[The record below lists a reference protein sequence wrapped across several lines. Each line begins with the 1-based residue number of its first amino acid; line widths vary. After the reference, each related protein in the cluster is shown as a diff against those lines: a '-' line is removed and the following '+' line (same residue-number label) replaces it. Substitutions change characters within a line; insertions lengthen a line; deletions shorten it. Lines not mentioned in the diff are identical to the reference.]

1 MNCFL
6 CHKPVEHKEE
16 SAFLGRYAH
25 KECFLESM
33 AKQSAILEVQRLEK
47 ERISG
52 GSDETKDTTST

>member
-25 KECFLESM
+25 QSCFLDSM
-33 AKQSAILEVQRLEK
+33 AKQRDAILEVQRLEK
-47 ERISG
+47 ERINR
-52 GSDETKDTTST
+52 GSDET

>member
-1 MNCFL
+1 LNCFL
-6 CHKPVEHKEE
+6 CNKPVEHNEA

-33 AKQSAILEVQRLEK
+33 SKQRDAILEVQKLER

-52 GSDETKDTTST
+52 EKE

>member
-6 CHKPVEHKEE
+6 CNKPVEHNEA

-25 KECFLESM
+25 KECFLDSM
-33 AKQSAILEVQRLEK
+33 SKQRDAILEVQKLER

-52 GSDETKDTTST
+52 EKDEH

>member
-33 AKQSAILEVQRLEK
+33 AKQSAILEIQRLEK
-47 ERISG
+47 ERISK
-52 GSDETKDTTST
+52 EKE